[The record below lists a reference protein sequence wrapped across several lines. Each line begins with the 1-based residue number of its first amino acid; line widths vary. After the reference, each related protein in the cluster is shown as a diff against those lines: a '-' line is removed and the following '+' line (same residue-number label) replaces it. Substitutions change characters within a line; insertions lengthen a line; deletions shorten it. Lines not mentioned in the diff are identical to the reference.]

1 MSGWHNRAA
10 CRGTPN
16 PDAFTPEPGDWATPA
31 PWLALADCASCPV
44 RDLCLAEGYRGRTA
58 TGDPLQGIWGGT
70 TDTDRELLRLQRW
83 QPGTP
88 RPPAHGR
95 WLPVAEAARLL
106 GISEEVIHLWARAGQ
121 LDTEAGISPTGQ
133 ARRMVDLDQT
143 IARRNHVDPG
153 RLKPSAGPGTWS
165 AA

>member
-1 MSGWHNRAA
+1 MAGWHDRAA

-16 PDAFTPEPGDWATPA
+16 PDAFTPAPEDWQTPA
-31 PWLALADCASCPV
+31 PWLALADCVGCPV
-44 RDLCLAEGYRGRTA
+44 RQQCLREGYLGRTT
-58 TGDPLQGIWGGT
+58 TGEVLQGIWGGT
-70 TDTDRELLRLQRW
+70 SEDDRALLRLQHW
-83 QPGTP
+83 QPGQP
-88 RPPAHGR
+88 LPLAHGR

-121 LDTEAGISPTGQ
+121 LDTVAGTAPTGQ

-143 IARRNHVDPG
+143 IARRNQVDPG
-153 RLKPSAGPGTWS
+153 RLKPSDGPGRT